1 MLDDEMAEIE
11 KVIEQKRGKSAEN
24 LENKPGFVFKFL
36 GFTFNNQYLANKFDE
51 DGNIILNDQNDA
63 RIDNGYGLYKI
74 NSRAFKHKEDIR
86 ECLGK
91 IRKCLEF
98 SSNAKI
104 LDTIQELT
112 GLTGLKMKWAF
123 ISKMTEGKHKP
134 PYNRFNHDKGGL
146 EYMLKEDNDVPTKT
160 ISAIIYDRAGNPIL
174 ELPIISFQSPHSIF
188 RELLKNG
195 VAKDITNMWT
205 FGKKEERKTFNELTS
220 IHNYIEANHANHQG
234 YKELA
239 AIIKMWLFTNNGVKT
254 LPEDWN
260 LHENLRNLGNI
271 YVTERTSDNH
281 EEHNFRGTWMNLT
294 DHIRKDRFISSIMMN
309 KQNEFI
315 IPGSNEKVTI
325 FRPYVPYVFISDDPS
340 ITSDKLAAEQYLK
353 QLANR
358 EIEPIVKVIPVVPPQ
373 VDAKTYIEAM
383 HRVLTHD
390 KTRTIQEPYGNKY
403 TPFRIWES
411 ILQSSEKNNIM
422 VNLSPE
428 DK

>member
-1 MLDDEMAEIE
+1 MDGKEYTHKSILKFINNGNITTYVENVETPPVTAFELGNQTEYEEMLDDEMAEIE

-24 LENKPGFVFKFL
+24 LENEPGFVFKFL

-51 DGNIILNDQNDA
+51 DGNIILNDLNDA

-174 ELPIISFQSPHSIF
+174 ELP
-188 RELLKNG
+188 NG
-195 VAKDITNMWT
+195 
-205 FGKKEERKTFNELTS
+205 
-220 IHNYIEANHANHQG
+220 
-234 YKELA
+234 
-239 AIIKMWLFTNNGVKT
+239 
-254 LPEDWN
+254 P
-260 LHENLRNLGNI
+260 
-271 YVTERTSDNH
+271 
-281 EEHNFRGTWMNLT
+281 
-294 DHIRKDRFISSIMMN
+294 
-309 KQNEFI
+309 
-315 IPGSNEKVTI
+315 
-325 FRPYVPYVFISDDPS
+325 
-340 ITSDKLAAEQYLK
+340 
-353 QLANR
+353 
-358 EIEPIVKVIPVVPPQ
+358 
-373 VDAKTYIEAM
+373 
-383 HRVLTHD
+383 
-390 KTRTIQEPYGNKY
+390 
-403 TPFRIWES
+403 
-411 ILQSSEKNNIM
+411 
-422 VNLSPE
+422 
-428 DK
+428 